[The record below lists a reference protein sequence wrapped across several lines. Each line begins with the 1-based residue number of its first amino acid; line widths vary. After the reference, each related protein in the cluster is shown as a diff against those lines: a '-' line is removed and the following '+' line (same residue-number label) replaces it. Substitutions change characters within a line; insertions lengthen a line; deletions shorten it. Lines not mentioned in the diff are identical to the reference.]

1 MQVHNFGA
9 GPSILPREV
18 IEQSAAGVLN
28 FNDSGMSILEI
39 SHRSELFE
47 KVLNEAISLVRELLN
62 VPENYHVLFLSGGAS
77 FHFTMVPQNLMKT
90 KAAYVE
96 SGVWAKKAIKESQ
109 LFGDTKVIASSAD
122 KNFTYLPAIE
132 NIPADADY
140 LHCTSNNT
148 IYGSQMKSFPV
159 TTIPLVCDMSSDF
172 LSRPVD
178 VSQFGMIYAGAQKNV
193 GPSGTSIVII
203 RNDLLDGYKTNTP
216 IILRYKT
223 HVDANS
229 LYNTPPVFAIYTCML
244 TLRWLKKLGGLKA
257 MEAINNK
264 KAELLY
270 NALES
275 NSLFNLP
282 VAKADRSYMN
292 VVFTIDDKEK
302 EKAFLDFCKSK
313 NIVGIKGHKSVGG
326 FRASIYNALPIDSV
340 QFLVDVIAEFT
351 AQ

>member
-47 KVLNEAISLVRELLN
+47 KVLNEAIALVRELLN
-62 VPENYHVLFLSGGAS
+62 VPENYHVLFLNGGAS

-203 RNDLLDGYKTNTP
+203 RNDLLDIYKPNTP
-216 IILRYKT
+216 TILRYKT
-223 HVDANS
+223 HVDTNS
-229 LYNTPPVFAIYTCML
+229 LYNTPPVFAIFTCML
-244 TLRWLKKLGGLKA
+244 TLRWLKKLGGLKE

-326 FRASIYNALPIDSV
+326 FRASIYNAMPIESV
-340 QFLVDVIAEFT
+340 QFLVDAIAEFT